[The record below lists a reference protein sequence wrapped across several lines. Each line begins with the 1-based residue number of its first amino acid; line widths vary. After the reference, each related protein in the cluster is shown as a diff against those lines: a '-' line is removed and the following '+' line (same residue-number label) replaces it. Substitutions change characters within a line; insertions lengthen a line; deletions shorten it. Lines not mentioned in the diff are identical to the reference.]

1 MTDTLRNRGSG
12 AAFPD
17 DPAPLA
23 DEPPMRVGTLGRL
36 AGWSYDHR
44 RLVLIGW
51 LVLLV
56 IVIASSGAAGNAFKN
71 NFTLAN
77 SPSHRAQQLLTERF
91 PAQAGDT
98 ADVVVHATGPIG
110 DPVTTAT
117 IARLVAAVRA
127 LPSVSSVRS
136 PLDPEASRQISADG
150 HTAFAVIQ
158 FDKPTLNLK
167 TSQTQQVINV
177 ARGFAHPGF
186 EVALGGNPI
195 SQAVHASPGS
205 SEGIGI
211 LAAIII
217 MLIAFGSV
225 VAMGLPLLTALI
237 GLGISFG
244 LVDFASHRIT
254 VPGFGP
260 EMMAMIGLGVGIDYA
275 LFIVT
280 RYRQGLGEGRDPRQ
294 ATVLALATAGR
305 AVLFAGTTVV
315 MGLCGLF
322 IVDLP
327 FMYGL
332 VVGAIAAVVLVLT
345 AALTLLPALLGFVGR
360 NIDRL
365 HLPGLVVRPATA
377 GHGFWYG
384 WSRMVQRRPWLYGSA
399 TLVTLLVLAIPV
411 LSLRMA
417 FSDAGNDPTKLT
429 TRQAYDL
436 LARSFGPGFNGPLVI
451 VADIPAGS
459 GAGRA
464 AVDAL
469 DGRLR
474 TVPGVAS
481 VAPAI
486 YNRARDAAVIVA
498 EPITSP
504 QSAATAALV
513 RHLRTSVVPPT
524 VAGGGATVLV
534 GGVTAAGIDAAHYMT
549 GRLPWVIAL
558 VIVLAFVLLMAVF
571 RSVAIPLTA
580 AIMNLLSI
588 GAAYGVLVAV
598 FQWGWLGSLFNLT
611 RAGPIDPWIP
621 MMMFTIVFGLSM
633 DYEVFLMSRIR
644 EEWLRQGVNSVAV
657 ADGLASTARVITAA
671 AAIMI
676 CVFGSFVINDPLR
689 LLDVFGLGLATAI
702 FIDATLVR
710 MVLVP
715 SVMQVLGRANWWMP
729 AWLDRILPTLGVEV
743 VAPARLRTDRGEP
756 GRELDPSPLVAA
768 DRVVMDKGGAR

>member
-1 MTDTLRNRGSG
+1 MTDTLRNRGTG
-12 AAFPD
+12 AAFPAD
-17 DPAPLA
+17 AEAGA
-23 DEPPMRVGTLGRL
+23 DEPRTRVGRLGRL
-36 AGWSYDHR
+36 AGFSYDHR
-44 RLVLIGW
+44 RFVLIAW

-56 IVIASSGAAGNAFKN
+56 VAIASSSAVGSAFKN
-71 NFTLAN
+71 NFTLAD
-77 SPSHRAQQLLTERF
+77 SPSHRAQQLLSERF

-98 ADVVVHATGPIG
+98 ADVVVHTTGPIH
-110 DPVTTAT
+110 DPATTAT
-117 IARLVAAVRA
+117 ITRLVGAVRA
-127 LPSVSSVRS
+127 LPSVTSVRG
-136 PLDPEASRQISADG
+136 PLDPGASRQISADG
-150 HTAFAVIQ
+150 RTAFAVIQ
-158 FDKPTLNLK
+158 FDKATLNLK

-177 ARGFAHPGF
+177 ARAFAHPGF

-205 SEGIGI
+205 SESIGI

-280 RYRQGLGEGRDPRQ
+280 RYRQGLGEGHHPRE
-294 ATVLALATAGR
+294 ATVLALSTAGR
-305 AVLFAGTTVV
+305 AVLFAGSTVV
-315 MGLCGLF
+315 IGLCGLF

-332 VVGAIAAVVLVLT
+332 VVGAITAVVLVLT

-365 HLPGLVVRPATA
+365 HIPGLQVRPATA
-377 GHGFWYG
+377 GHGFWYR
-384 WSRMVQRRPWLYGSA
+384 WSRIVQRRPWLYGSA
-399 TLVTLLVLAIPV
+399 ALVTLLVLAIPV

-436 LARSFGPGFNGPLVI
+436 LARGFGPGFNGPLVI

-459 GAGRA
+459 ATGRA
-464 AVDAL
+464 AVQSLDA
-469 DGRLR
+469 RLR
-474 TVPGVAS
+474 TVLGIAS

-486 YNRARDAAVIVA
+486 YNPTGDAAVITA
-498 EPITSP
+498 DPTTSP

-513 RHLRTSVVPPT
+513 RQLRSSVVPPT
-524 VAGGGATVLV
+524 VAGSGATVLV

-549 GRLPWVIAL
+549 GRLAWVIAL
-558 VIVLAFVLLMAVF
+558 VIILAFVLLMAVF
-571 RSVAIPLTA
+571 RSVAIPLNE

-598 FQWGWLGSLFNLT
+598 FQWGWLRSLFNVT
-611 RAGPIDPWIP
+611 RTGPIDPWIP
-621 MMMFTIVFGLSM
+621 LMMFTIVFGLSM

-644 EEWLRQGVNSVAV
+644 EEWLRRGVNSIAV

-729 AWLDRILPTLGVEV
+729 AWLDRLLPTLGVEV
-743 VAPARLRTDRGEP
+743 VAPAPRKDAGVTRTNDSPVLGMRGK
-756 GRELDPSPLVAA
+756 A
-768 DRVVMDKGGAR
+768 GAR

>member
-1 MTDTLRNRGSG
+1 MSNTVDGRNTG

-17 DPAPLA
+17 NAEPVA
-23 DEPPMRVGTLGRL
+23 DEPPLRVGWLGRL
-36 AGWSYDHR
+36 AGWSYNHR
-44 RLVLIGW
+44 RFVLIGW

-56 IVIASSGAAGNAFKN
+56 VVIASSGAVGSAFKN

-77 SPSHRAQQLLTERF
+77 SPSHQAQQLLTQRF

-98 ADVVVHATGPIG
+98 ADVVVHTTGPVE
-110 DPVTTAT
+110 DPANAAAITE
-117 IARLVAAVRA
+117 LVNAVRA
-127 LPSVSSVRS
+127 LPAVTSVRG
-136 PLDPEASRQISADG
+136 PLDPGASRQISADG
-150 HTAFAVIQ
+150 HIALAVIQ

-167 TSQTQQVINV
+167 TSQTERVINV
-177 ARGFAHPGF
+177 ARAFAHPGF
-186 EVALGGNPI
+186 DVAQGGNPI

-254 VPGFGP
+254 VPSFGP

-294 ATVLALATAGR
+294 ATVVALSTAGR
-305 AVLFAGTTVV
+305 AVLFAGSTVV
-315 MGLCGLF
+315 IGLLGLF

-332 VVGAIAAVVLVLT
+332 VVGAITAVVLVLT
-345 AALTLLPALLGFVGR
+345 AALTLLPALFGFVGR

-377 GHGFWYG
+377 GHGFWYR
-384 WSRMVQRRPWLYGSA
+384 WSRMIQRRPWVYGSA
-399 TLVTLLVLAIPV
+399 ALVILLVLAIPV

-436 LARSFGPGFNGPLVI
+436 LARGFGPGFNGPMVI
-451 VADIPAGS
+451 VADIPAAS
-459 GAGRA
+459 TAGRT
-464 AVDAL
+464 AVDSL
-469 DGRLR
+469 DARLR
-474 TVPGVAS
+474 IVPGVAS
-481 VAPAI
+481 VAPVV
-486 YNRARDAAVIVA
+486 YNRAGDAAVIIA
-498 EPITSP
+498 EPTTSP
-504 QSAATAALV
+504 QSAATASLV
-513 RHLRTSVVPPT
+513 DRLRSSVVPASM
-524 VAGGGATVLV
+524 AGSGAKVLV
-534 GGVTAAGIDAAHYMT
+534 GGVTAAGVDAAHYMT

-558 VIVLAFVLLMAVF
+558 VITLAFVLLMAVF
-571 RSVAIPLTA
+571 RSVAIPLNA

-598 FQWGWLGSLFNLT
+598 FQWGWLGSLFGVT
-611 RAGPIDPWIP
+611 RTAPIDPWIP
-621 MMMFTIVFGLSM
+621 LMMFTIVFGLSM

-644 EEWLRQGVNSVAV
+644 EEWLRRGVNSVAV

-689 LLDVFGLGLATAI
+689 LLDVFGLGLATAV

-729 AWLDRILPTLGVEV
+729 DWLDRILPSMGVEV
-743 VAPARLRTDRGEP
+743 VTPAPPRTDAGQIP
-756 GRELDPSPLVAA
+756 A
-768 DRVVMDKGGAR
+768 GAR

>member
-1 MTDTLRNRGSG
+1 MTETFDNRHTS
-12 AAFPD
+12 AAVLSNSES
-17 DPAPLA
+17 AA
-23 DEPPMRVGTLGRL
+23 NEPPTGVGALGRM

-44 RLVLIGW
+44 RFVLVGW
-51 LVLLV
+51 ILLLV
-56 IVIASSGAAGNAFKN
+56 AVIASSTAVGSDFHN

-77 SPSHRAQQLLTERF
+77 SPSHRAQQLLTQRF

-98 ADVVVHATGPIG
+98 ADVVVHTTGSVG
-110 DPVTTAT
+110 DPANAAA
-117 IARLVAAVRA
+117 IMQLVDAVRG
-127 LPSVSSVRS
+127 LPSVTSVRG
-136 PLDPEASRQISADG
+136 PLDPGSSRQISADG
-150 HTAFAVIQ
+150 HTAFAVVQ
-158 FDKPTLNLK
+158 FHKPSLNLR
-167 TSQTQQVINV
+167 TSQTQHVIDV
-177 ARGFAHPGF
+177 ARSFAHPGF

-237 GLGISFG
+237 GLGISFA

-254 VPGFGP
+254 VPSFGP

-294 ATVLALATAGR
+294 ATVLALSTAGR
-305 AVLFAGTTVV
+305 AVLFAGSTVV
-315 MGLCGLF
+315 IGLLGLF

-332 VVGAIAAVVLVLT
+332 VVGTITAVVLVLT
-345 AALTLLPALLGFVGR
+345 AALTLLPALLGFVGH
-360 NIDRL
+360 NIDRF
-365 HLPGLVVRPATA
+365 HLPGLVVRDATA
-377 GHGFWYG
+377 GHGFWYR
-384 WSRMVQRRPWLYGSA
+384 WSRLVQRRPWVYGSA
-399 TLVTLLVLAIPV
+399 ALVILLVLAIPV

-429 TRQAYDL
+429 TRQAYDF
-436 LARSFGPGFNGPLVI
+436 LARGFGPGFNGPLVI
-451 VADIPAGS
+451 VADIPG
-459 GAGRA
+459 GLEAGRA
-464 AVDAL
+464 AL
-469 DGRLR
+469 DSLDSRLR
-474 TVPGVAS
+474 AVPGVAS
-481 VAPAI
+481 AAPAV
-486 YNRARDAAVIVA
+486 YNRTGDAAVIIA
-498 EPITSP
+498 DPTTSP
-504 QSAATAALV
+504 QSVATASLV
-513 RHLRTSVVPPT
+513 RHLRTSVVPT
-524 VAGGGATVLV
+524 SVAGSGATVMV
-534 GGVTAAGIDAAHYMT
+534 GGATAAGIDAAHYMS
-549 GRLPWVIAL
+549 GRLPWVIGL
-558 VIVLAFVLLMAVF
+558 VIVLSLVLLMAVF
-571 RSVAIPLTA
+571 RSVAIPFTG

-598 FQWGWLGSLFNLT
+598 FQWGWLGSLFGVT
-611 RAGPIDPWIP
+611 RTAPIDPWIP

-644 EEWLRQGVNSVAV
+644 EEWLRRGVNSIAV

-702 FIDATLVR
+702 FLDATLVR

-729 AWLDRILPTLGVEV
+729 AWLARILPTLGVEV
-743 VAPARLRTDRGEP
+743 VVPARPRPDLSQPSREP
-756 GRELDPSPLVAA
+756 DPVGAAVGAVGRS
-768 DRVVMDKGGAR
+768 KG

>member
-1 MTDTLRNRGSG
+1 MTNTIDNRSTGAFGSG
-12 AAFPD
+12 KSQ
-17 DPAPLA
+17 PLA
-23 DEPPMRVGTLGRL
+23 DQAPKAVGGLGRL

-44 RLVLIGW
+44 RRVLIGW
-51 LVLLV
+51 LVVLV
-56 IVIASSGAAGNAFKN
+56 AVIASSGAIGSAFHN

-77 SPSHRAQQLLTERF
+77 SPSHRAQELLSQRF

-98 ADVVVHATGPIG
+98 ADVVVQTAGPVD
-110 DPVTTAT
+110 DPANAAT
-117 IARLVAAVRA
+117 ITRLVNAVRV
-127 LPSVSSVRS
+127 LPSVTSVRG
-136 PLDPEASRQISADG
+136 PLDPGASRQISADR
-150 HTAFAVIQ
+150 HTAFAVVQ
-158 FDKPTLNLK
+158 FDKPTLNLR
-167 TSQTQQVINV
+167 TSQTQRVINV
-177 ARGFAHPGF
+177 AHGFAHPGF
-186 EVALGGNPI
+186 AVALGGNPI
-195 SQAVHASPGS
+195 SEAVHASPGS
-205 SEGIGI
+205 SEAIGI

-244 LVDFASHRIT
+244 LVDFVSHRIT

-294 ATVLALATAGR
+294 ATVLALSTAGR
-305 AVLFAGTTVV
+305 AVLFAGSTVV
-315 MGLCGLF
+315 IGLCGLF

-332 VVGAIAAVVLVLT
+332 VVGAITAVVLVLT

-377 GHGFWYG
+377 GHGFWYR
-384 WSRMVQRRPWLYGSA
+384 WSQMVQRRPWLYGSVA
-399 TLVTLLVLAIPV
+399 LAILLVLAIPV

-429 TRQAYDL
+429 TRQAYDM
-436 LARSFGPGFNGPLVI
+436 LARGFGSGFNGPLLI
-451 VADIPAGS
+451 VADIPAG
-459 GAGRA
+459 GAAGRA
-464 AVDAL
+464 AVDSL
-469 DGRLR
+469 DSRLH

-481 VAPAI
+481 VAPPV
-486 YNRARDAAVIVA
+486 YNQAGDAAVIIA
-498 EPITSP
+498 EPTTSP
-504 QSAATAALV
+504 QSAATASLV
-513 RHLRTSVVPPT
+513 RHLRASVVPPN
-524 VAGGGATVLV
+524 VVGSGDTVLV

-549 GRLPWVIAL
+549 GRLPLVIAL
-558 VIVLAFVLLMAVF
+558 VIVLAFILLMAVF
-571 RSVAIPLTA
+571 RSVAIPLQA
-580 AIMNLLSI
+580 AVMNLLSI

-598 FQWGWLGSLFNLT
+598 FQWGWLGSLFGVT
-611 RAGPIDPWIP
+611 RTGPIDPWIP

-644 EEWLRQGVNSVAV
+644 EEWLRRGDNSIAV
-657 ADGLASTARVITAA
+657 ANGLASTARVITAA

-729 AWLDRILPTLGVEV
+729 TWLDRTLPTLGVEV
-743 VAPARLRTDRGEP
+743 ATPAPPRPNDGLPGGEP
-756 GRELDPSPLVAA
+756 DVVSAGATMVGRGA
-768 DRVVMDKGGAR
+768 DIRAD

>member
-17 DPAPLA
+17 DPEPLA
-23 DEPPMRVGTLGRL
+23 DEPPMRVGGLGRL

-51 LVLLV
+51 LALLV
-56 IVIASSGAAGNAFKN
+56 VVIASSGAAGSAFKN

-77 SPSHRAQQLLTERF
+77 SPSHRAQQLLTQRF

-98 ADVVVHATGPIG
+98 ADVVVHTTGPID
-110 DPVTTAT
+110 DPATTAT
-117 IARLVAAVRA
+117 ITRLVDAVRA
-127 LPSVSSVRS
+127 LPSVTSVRG
-136 PLDPEASRQISADG
+136 PLDRGASRQISADG

-177 ARGFAHPGF
+177 ARGFARPGF

-205 SEGIGI
+205 SEGIGV

-244 LVDFASHRIT
+244 LVDLASHRIT

-280 RYRQGLGEGRDPRQ
+280 RYRQGLSEDRDPRQ
-294 ATVLALATAGR
+294 ATVVALSTAGR

-315 MGLCGLF
+315 IGLCGLF

-332 VVGAIAAVVLVLT
+332 VVGAITAVALVLT

-365 HLPGLVVRPATA
+365 HLPGLVVRPATV
-377 GHGFWYG
+377 GHGFWYR

-399 TLVTLLVLAIPV
+399 ALVTLLVLAIPV

-436 LARSFGPGFNGPLVI
+436 LARGFGPGFNGPLI
-451 VADIPAGS
+451 VVANIPAGS
-459 GAGRA
+459 GAGLA
-464 AVDAL
+464 AVDSF
-469 DGRLR
+469 DTRLR
-474 TVPGVAS
+474 SVPGVAS
-481 VAPAI
+481 VAPAV
-486 YNRARDAAVIVA
+486 YNRAGNAAVIIA
-498 EPITSP
+498 DPTTSP
-504 QSAATAALV
+504 QSAATASLV
-513 RHLRTSVVPPT
+513 RQLRSSVVPPT
-524 VAGGGATVLV
+524 VAGSGATVLV

-558 VIVLAFVLLMAVF
+558 VIILALVLLMAVF
-571 RSVAIPLTA
+571 RSVAIPLNA

-598 FQWGWLGSLFNLT
+598 FQWGWLGSLFGVT
-611 RAGPIDPWIP
+611 RTAPIDPWIP
-621 MMMFTIVFGLSM
+621 LMMFTIVFGLSM

-644 EEWLRQGVNSVAV
+644 EEWVRGGVNSIAV

-715 SVMQVLGRANWWMP
+715 SVMQLLGRANWWMP

-743 VAPARLRTDRGEP
+743 VAPSMLRTDRGQP
-756 GRELDPSPLVAA
+756 GGELDSTCSFAA
-768 DRVVMDKGGAR
+768 DHVAMDRGGAR